1 MRYFRFPVLAAMLI
15 VAGVFAFPA
24 SSAHAQCATP
34 SGSNSGKA
42 SSWVGGGQLGY
53 NWQQG
58 AFVYGLETDLSAT
71 GLKTA
76 LTGGL
81 GTAGGC
87 ANDAASTNSTIDWY
101 GTTRGRAGWAAG
113 QWLFFGTGGLA
124 YGRVGLNSAY
134 SGFTSQSTTAQTSSV
149 RAGWVAGAGVEYM
162 LQPNLLLNLS
172 YQYVDLGTVSVAS
185 TSGTLSQTASARAA
199 FSVVSA
205 GVSWRFA
212 ATNGP
217 GPWGGLYL
225 GGHGGGAWGDSTSAN
240 YSSGVLVSDARL
252 KRDIRLVDRL
262 DDGLALYQ
270 YRYLWSDTVYV
281 GVMAQEVALIH
292 PEAVVRG
299 VLDNYLRVNYS
310 RLGLR
315 LMTLPE
321 WEAQN
326 KGERL

>member
-1 MRYFRFPVLAAMLI
+1 MLF
-15 VAGVFAFPA
+15 VAGAFGFSA
-24 SSAHAQCATP
+24 SSAYAQGCGT
-34 SGSNSGKA
+34 SNSGANSGRA
-42 SSWVGGGQLGY
+42 SSWIGGGQAGY

-58 AFVYGLETDLSAT
+58 AFVYGLETDLSGT

-81 GTAGGC
+81 GTPGGGC
-87 ANDAASTNSTIDWY
+87 TNDSASTNSTIDWY
-101 GTTRGRAGWAAG
+101 GTARGRAGWAAG

-124 YGRVGLNSAY
+124 YGRVGLNSTY
-134 SGFTSQSTTAQTSSV
+134 SGFTSTLTTAQTSSV
-149 RAGWVAGAGVEYM
+149 RTGWVGGGGIEYM

-172 YQYVDLGTVSVAS
+172 YQYVDLGTVTVAS
-185 TSGTLSQTASARAA
+185 TSGALSQTASARAA

-212 ATNGP
+212 PTNGP
-217 GPWGGLYL
+217 GTWGGLYL
-225 GGHGGGAWGDSTSAN
+225 GGHGGGAWGESTSAT
-240 YSSGVLVSDARL
+240 YSSVLVSDARL
-252 KRDIRLVDRL
+252 KRDIVLVGRL
-262 DDGLALYQ
+262 DDGLGLYQ

-292 PEAVVRG
+292 PDAIVRG
-299 VLDNYLRVNYS
+299 GLDDYLRVDYG

-321 WEAQN
+321 WEARNKDQN
-326 KGERL
+326 L

>member
-1 MRYFRFPVLAAMLI
+1 MRRFRFSALATILFVTGALS
-15 VAGVFAFPA
+15 VP
-24 SSAHAQCATP
+24 SAYAQCVTP
-34 SGSNSGKA
+34 NSGSNSGRA

-58 AFVYGLETDLSAT
+58 AFVYGLETDLSGT

-81 GTAGGC
+81 GTPGGGC
-87 ANDAASTNSTIDWY
+87 NTDAASTNSTIDWY
-101 GTTRGRAGWAAG
+101 GTARGRAGWAAG

-124 YGRVGLNSAY
+124 YGRVSLNSTY
-134 SGFTSQSTTAQTSSV
+134 SGLGVVSTTAQTSSTKT
-149 RAGWVAGAGVEYM
+149 GWVAGGGIEYL

-172 YQYVDLGTVSVAS
+172 YQYVDLGTASVTS
-185 TSGTLSQTASARAA
+185 TSGALSQTASARAA

-225 GGHGGGAWGDSTSAN
+225 GGHGGGAWGDSTSAV
-240 YSSGVLVSDARL
+240 YSTAPPSDARL
-252 KRDIRLVDRL
+252 KRDIVLVARL
-262 DDGLALYQ
+262 DDGLGLYQ

-292 PEAVVRG
+292 PDAIVRG
-299 VLDNYLRVNYS
+299 DLDDYLRVDYG
-310 RLGLR
+310 RLGLK

-321 WEAQN
+321 WESRN
-326 KGERL
+326 KAASL